1 MLLDFVWVLTL
12 CITFNIYLSIRV
24 VYSLMVPTRFIY
36 GVTVRI
42 NDPPTDGGL
51 LIHELM
57 LIWVR
62 ICIQRLGMVGLV
74 RQCNMGSNSLQVQ
87 QLGDEVVCLHMSHCL
102 NM

>member
-12 CITFNIYLSIRV
+12 CITFNIYLSNRV

-51 LIHELM
+51 LPYALM
-57 LIWVR
+57 IIWVH
-62 ICIQRLGMVGLV
+62 ICVQRLGMVVLV
-74 RQCNMGSNSLQVQ
+74 RQCNMGSNSLPVQ
-87 QLGDEVVCLHMSHCL
+87 QWEDVLVCLHMSQSCY
-102 NM
+102 M